1 MKHTYKIA
9 GMTCNNCKA
18 SVEKYLSK
26 IDHVSE
32 VSVNLEKGEAEV
44 KMNKHI
50 STDILQKA
58 LPEKYTLSEKKEKNV
73 FASSSMSAMPME
85 EEKSKLQQLKPL
97 LLIIFY
103 IATAS
108 VLLHYKNWTWS
119 AFMLDFMGLF
129 YIVFSFFKMLDLKG
143 FPESFRMYDPL
154 AKRVPFYGK
163 VYPFIETALGL
174 MFLLRFEI
182 NIALIITLIVLGI
195 TTIGVTKTLLDKKSI
210 RCACLGTALKL
221 PMTEATFIENAIM
234 IGRSVIDHFTN
245 GTVDEI
251 HVVYNYFVN
260 VAQQEIKSETL
271 LPLAY
276 DSIEDKV
283 VDRLYEPSKESIV
296 NTLIPRHL
304 NVQMWKYLL
313 ESYASEQAARMLSME
328 NATSNAQDM
337 IKDLTLQFNKARQ
350 AAITTEMLEIVG
362 GAEALG

>member
-1 MKHTYKIA
+1 MKHTYKIS
-9 GMTCNNCKA
+9 GMTCNNYKTP
-18 SVEKYLSK
+18 VEKYLSE

-58 LPEKYTLSEKKEKNV
+58 LPEKYTLSEKNEKNV

-108 VLLHYKNWTWS
+108 ILLHYKDWRWN

-174 MFLLRFEI
+174 MFLMRFEV
-182 NIALIITLIVLGI
+182 NIALIVTLVVLGL
-195 TTIGVTKTLLDKKSI
+195 TTIGVTKTLLDKKAI

-234 IGRSVIDHFTN
+234 IVMAS
-245 GTVDEI
+245 
-251 HVVYNYFVN
+251 
-260 VAQQEIKSETL
+260 L
-271 LPLAY
+271 M
-276 DSIEDKV
+276 
-283 VDRLYEPSKESIV
+283 
-296 NTLIPRHL
+296 LI
-304 NVQMWKYLL
+304 
-313 ESYASEQAARMLSME
+313 
-328 NATSNAQDM
+328 
-337 IKDLTLQFNKARQ
+337 F
-350 AAITTEMLEIVG
+350 
-362 GAEALG
+362 